1 MFVGADSR
9 RTGQNESDDGDIHR
23 LCALTQVF
31 EPGKTQITQIES
43 DQSCRNQRGDSRQ
56 QGENAVCAL
65 LVESD
70 GGSDEGGGQTG
81 AIMGERKQRC
91 ADVQT
96 YGTDER
102 LVQGRG

>member
-1 MFVGADSR
+1 MVVGADRR
-9 RTGQNESDDGDIHR
+9 RTGQDESDDGDIHR
-23 LCALTQVF
+23 VCALTQVL
-31 EPGKTQITQIES
+31 EPGRTQITQTEP

-56 QGENAVCAL
+56 QGENAVCSL

-70 GGSDEGGGQTG
+70 GGSDEGRSQTG
-81 AIMGERKQRC
+81 AISGEGKQRC

-102 LVQGRG
+102 LVQG